1 MARQQFEQVKSV
13 AGELP
18 MFAGFRD
25 EAGGFAVWRRAD
37 FMPKSALQQCE
48 DGVWM
53 VRGGGVGGVD
63 GGGGDGN
70 GKLTWMS
77 LATAPRVSAQ
87 PAAPLGWL

>member
-48 DGVWM
+48 DGV
-53 VRGGGVGGVD
+53 RTGC
-63 GGGGDGN
+63 
-70 GKLTWMS
+70 
-77 LATAPRVSAQ
+77 
-87 PAAPLGWL
+87 GW